1 MRENHVFFLY
11 YFYFVFEPNAGK
23 LFYGEVLLLLAK
35 YLLLA
40 LNLTKGFSM
49 EVNNVEYMYYYILI
63 CIFIESIYL
72 YMNIFIY
79 VILLYIRIE

>member
-11 YFYFVFEPNAGK
+11 YFYFVFEPFAGK

-49 EVNNVEYMYYYILI
+49 EVNNVE
-63 CIFIESIYL
+63 CIIIFLFVFIESIYL
-72 YMNIFIY
+72 YMNIYLCYIIY
-79 VILLYIRIE
+79 